1 MKTKLLVSAAVCALA
16 LSSVNTYAG
25 NFNHS
30 YGGHDFKKVDVKDW
44 NKKFDGK
51 DWGKLKDWAKGQDWG
66 KGKDCGT
73 PPPCKGGNCGAVPEI
88 DASSSTLAFGL
99 TAGLIALVRGRRRRQ
114 V

>member
-25 NFNHS
+25 NNSHS
-30 YGGHDFKKVDVKDW
+30 YGGHDFKKVDIKQLI
-44 NKKFDGK
+44 KKFDNNGFNI
-51 DWGKLKDWAKGQDWG
+51 KGF
-66 KGKDCGT
+66 KGKDCNT

>member
-25 NFNHS
+25 NNNHS
-30 YGGHDFKKVDVKDW
+30 YGKDFKQVNIKQLVT
-44 NKKFDGK
+44 KFDN
-51 DWGKLKDWAKGQDWG
+51 KGFNIKG
-66 KGKDCGT
+66 FKAPKGKDCNT

-114 V
+114 VGLAAT